1 MRLLN
6 LICVCFYIFALGIP
20 SISEAKNLHDE
31 GRKSA
36 IEQYLLEVI
45 RMNRFDKLKEYLD
58 ENPDVINRQFRGS
71 TILAAS
77 AYWGR
82 LLMVDLMLG
91 LGADPNLA
99 ADTEKSPL
107 MNAASGMSNISA
119 IKGSSK
125 ELHVE
130 NLRTYIRVIHALIN
144 GGAEYRISYLQM
156 DGPFDVHVSEDIIN
170 NLFRGGIFTQEVSED
185 VRRLALAL
193 DSAELNR
200 IRKIVYLRH
209 GLAAGYLR
217 ENCFDLFDVRLL

>member
-1 MRLLN
+1 M
-6 LICVCFYIFALGIP
+6 A
-20 SISEAKNLHDE
+20 SISEAKDSHDE
-31 GRKSA
+31 GRRSVT
-36 IEQYLLEVI
+36 EQYLFEVI

-58 ENPDVINRQFRGS
+58 ENPDVINHQFRGS

-82 LLMVDLMLG
+82 LLMVDLLLG

-130 NLRTYIRVIHALIN
+130 TLRAYIRVIHALID
-144 GGAEYRISYLQM
+144 GGAEYRIPYLQI
-156 DGPFDVHVSEDIIN
+156 DGHFDVHISEDIVSC
-170 NLFRGGIFTQEVSED
+170 LCRDDIFSQEVSED

-200 IRKIVYLRH
+200 IRKSVYLRH

-217 ENCFDLFDVRLL
+217 SNCFELFDVRPPLWL